1 MVFVTRNLNN
11 HFVKCKVSNVQDR
24 FRFLLNITHFSI
36 LRIPQSKLR
45 IRSSKIKYVME
56 NPKIGKYRKFE
67 NFEILDLN
75 IFDMNLRF

>member
-36 LRIPQSKLR
+36 LRIAQSQLR
-45 IRSSKIKYVME
+45 IRSSKMDRVMKNSKYW
-56 NPKIGKYRKFE
+56 KYRKLEKFG
-67 NFEILDLN
+67 NFGLEH
-75 IFDMNLRF
+75 FDMNLRF